1 MPAALIALILLIL
14 FFAFGFGI
22 LGFTLHV
29 LFVLLW
35 YGLGGLVVGGLGR
48 LFVPGRQDLG
58 LVATALF
65 GIAGSLLGGAIARHW
80 LGLGAF
86 GEFLTAVACAA
97 ILVLIVSGTSS
108 RLAADA

>member
-1 MPAALIALILLIL
+1 MPVALVALILIIL
-14 FFAFGFGI
+14 FFAFGLGI

-35 YGLGGLVVGGLGR
+35 YGIGGLIVGGLGR
-48 LFVPGRQDLG
+48 LFVPGKQDLG

-65 GIAGSLLGGAIARHW
+65 GIAGSLVGGVVARHW
-80 LGLGAF
+80 LGLGAI

-97 ILVLIVSGTSS
+97 LLVLIVTGTSS
-108 RLAADA
+108 RVAARS

>member
-22 LGFTLHV
+22 LGFTFHI

-35 YGLGGLVVGGLGR
+35 YGIGGLVVGGLGR
-48 LFVPGRQDLG
+48 LFVPGKQDLG

-65 GIAGSLLGGAIARHW
+65 GIAGSLLGGVIARHW
-80 LGLGAF
+80 LSIGAF

-108 RLAADA
+108 RIADNS